1 MGIAYETIDSELQ
14 GKLNQAIF
22 RVMEGNNDEV
32 DRSIAIGAIH
42 QLRGKNV
49 DGIIPGCTEIPLL
62 LQENMDASDIL
73 NPAQL
78 LAEAAIKY
86 CLS

>member
-1 MGIAYETIDSELQ
+1 MNYRKIEPGNFQDNGRHEDEAD
-14 GKLNQAIF
+14 
-22 RVMEGNNDEV
+22 RV
-32 DRSIAIGAIH
+32 IAIEAIN
-42 QLRGKNV
+42 QLRNKNI

-62 LQENMDASDIL
+62 LRENMDASDIL